1 VEIEPTER
9 SARIAALI
17 GDCSVDELR
26 RTVLQSIDHAHQSA
40 AEVAEA
46 WAMYEGAQGTIAEL
60 LDENRRLLARVQELQ
75 VAPQQRPRRN
85 SDLLAGPARAAR
97 RKLSP

>member
-1 VEIEPTER
+1 MEIDPTDR
-9 SARIAALI
+9 STRIASLI

-46 WAMYEGAQGTIAEL
+46 WAMHDGAQGTIAEL
-60 LDENRRLLARVQELQ
+60 MDENRRLRAMVKELQ
-75 VAPQQRPRRN
+75 FRPERSKRN